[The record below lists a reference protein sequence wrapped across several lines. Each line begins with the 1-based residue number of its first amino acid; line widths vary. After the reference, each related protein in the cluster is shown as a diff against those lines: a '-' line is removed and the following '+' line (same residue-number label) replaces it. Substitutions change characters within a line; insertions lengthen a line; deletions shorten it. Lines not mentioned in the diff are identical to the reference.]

1 MGRSVKVQID
11 SINGKAISPTDEDG
25 AYASQTTSTTSTSFT
40 IPINAAK
47 KMTSTKSATIVYS
60 CVYGSNSPVT
70 KSGTVTVPDSLGPSI
85 ADSKKSS
92 FFEYTDCATV
102 TIGSTSYG
110 MNTATGSAT
119 RFLQGKSKMK
129 YRLVSANNPFSPQ
142 YGASIST
149 YQVKINSKTATTTTI
164 GNYYYEGSSGGVT
177 TEANAQVVT
186 ATNTY
191 TITISATD
199 SRGITSS
206 YNLTFTTYPYST
218 PKPVIS
224 QVYRTDG
231 FGTGVTLVIAGT

>member
-1 MGRSVKVQID
+1 
-11 SINGKAISPTDEDG
+11 
-25 AYASQTTSTTSTSFT
+25 
-40 IPINAAK
+40 
-47 KMTSTKSATIVYS
+47 MTSTKSATIVYS
-60 CVYGSNSPVT
+60 CIYESSAIT
-70 KSGTVTVPDSLGPSI
+70 KSGTITVPDSLGPSI
-85 ADSKKSS
+85 TDSKKLS

-102 TIGSTSYG
+102 TIGSTAYAMS
-110 MNTATGSAT
+110 TATGSAT

-129 YRLVSANNPFSPQ
+129 YRLVSANNPFTPQ

-149 YQVKINSKTATTTTI
+149 YKVTINSKEETATTLGT
-164 GNYYYEGSSGGVT
+164 YYYEGTTGGVT
-177 TEANAQVVT
+177 TEANAQTVT

-199 SRGITSS
+199 SRGITNS

-231 FGTGVTLVIAGT
+231 YGTGVTLMIAGT